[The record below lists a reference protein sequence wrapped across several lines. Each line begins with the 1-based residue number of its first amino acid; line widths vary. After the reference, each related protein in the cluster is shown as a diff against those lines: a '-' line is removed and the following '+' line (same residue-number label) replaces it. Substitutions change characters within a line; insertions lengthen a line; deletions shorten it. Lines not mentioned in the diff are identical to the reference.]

1 MNNSMKKILVVLM
14 TLFITAFCSGCF
26 KGDIGITIKEDGSA
40 VVNEKFLVVP
50 ALKNDL
56 EEIKMKDLR
65 EAPDS
70 DVRTISEGNM
80 SGYALKKE
88 YANLGEAFGK
98 YTFFSDSADGKSKGV
113 RCHKGW
119 FYDYYDIDA
128 VVEAGEKAMDEDEN
142 FAQIA
147 ISQVRMNFVLNLPYP
162 AKTSNA
168 DNITNEGKSL
178 QWNMVN
184 ALLGKE
190 NVHIKAGFQIWHKQ
204 NIIATAVAAVVL
216 LFIML
221 FFLWKALTASSDN
234 VNKKKYV
241 TGAIGSLA
249 ALIVLGLG
257 SAYMLFGSDKLDPV
271 NIAAKAK
278 PKAVVENQV
287 KQPESKKAAETDKRE
302 VVRKLLEEKGV
313 RVQAVMA
320 TSYGHNP
327 NGSLSLIAEGDGKF
341 LVVIDNKNNQVAYTL
356 FTDEK
361 YNFPSSPYGVVIVDF
376 TIPDD
381 KRDRDAK
388 NGVWE
393 GNKHTMTIYN
403 LFDVISNGEIKPG
416 EKYTANEVKASHY
429 HNNVQEQS
437 KKDLADLFL
446 TEMRSLHADAE
457 KRGIKL

>member
-14 TLFITAFCSGCF
+14 TLFITAFCTGCF
-26 KGDIGITIKEDGSA
+26 KGEFGLTIKEDGSA
-40 VVNEKFLVVP
+40 VVHQKVLGIP

-56 EEIKMKDLR
+56 ENQKRKDLS
-65 EAPDS
+65 EYPNA
-70 DVRTISEGNM
+70 DVRTIREGNM
-80 SGYALKKE
+80 SGYVLTKE
-88 YANLGEAFGK
+88 YANIGEVALFKDLGNGK
-98 YTFFSDSADGKSKGV
+98 GHGL

-119 FYDYYDIDA
+119 FYDYYDMD
-128 VVEAGEKAMDEDEN
+128 VVIEVNDNVLDEGQE
-142 FAQIA
+142 FEQMALSQI
-147 ISQVRMNFVLNLPYP
+147 QMNSVLNLPYP

-168 DNITNEGKSL
+168 DNVTNEGKTL
-178 QWNMVN
+178 TWNMVN
-184 ALLGKE
+184 ALLGNE
-190 NVHIKAGFQIWHKQ
+190 DLHMKAGFQIWHKQ

-221 FFLWKALTASSDN
+221 FFLWKTLTASSDN

-257 SAYMLFGSDKLDPV
+257 SAYMLFGSDKLEPV

-376 TIPDD
+376 TIPND